1 MVFAPIVRVS
11 RSGASGRIGRPRVA
25 RQRSGWLS
33 YKCHVATMIGA
44 RCHHCRR
51 SATPKALRVGFRA
64 IHAGPHASARR
75 LYPWRGSPER
85 LRSSNPEAIGS
96 GFAMSGNFGSALA
109 AGSAVPAGSRWDL
122 LRILMLTGRLE
133 LNFATSRNAWS

>member
-1 MVFAPIVRVS
+1 MMVRKLTPMFAPAESEKATALHGIEKFCSENSSANSKTQQMVFAPIVRVS

-64 IHAGPHASARR
+64 IHAGPHASAR
-75 LYPWRGSPER
+75 
-85 LRSSNPEAIGS
+85 
-96 GFAMSGNFGSALA
+96 
-109 AGSAVPAGSRWDL
+109 
-122 LRILMLTGRLE
+122 
-133 LNFATSRNAWS
+133 